1 MGTII
6 TIASGKGG
14 VGKTLVTAAL
24 GLVLSRRGK
33 RILLVDGDMGLRDL
47 DLVLGVQDDVL
58 YDVTDVIRGRCS
70 AGRAILSIGPGLDFL
85 AASQKHTWEK
95 IESSSFQYVLEQLAQ
110 EYDGVLV
117 DSPPGRGRAYKSA
130 SAVAD
135 RILFVLEP
143 SWTSLRDTERVL
155 QYCRKH
161 RITRYALLY
170 NNFYRGG
177 ANHISFEEMQAR
189 AGREEIAGVLPHDS
203 VAAYAAQEGTL
214 PALPEDTPL
223 LQALQAV
230 ADYLCQGRAPDMQA
244 LAEKLPCAGAEETDL
259 ARPSASTSSG
269 LSLRRR
275 RQESAAWRRPHR

>member
-117 DSPPGRGRAYKSA
+117 DSPPGRGRAG
-130 SAVAD
+130 AVSGSRRA
-135 RILFVLEP
+135 
-143 SWTSLRDTERVL
+143 
-155 QYCRKH
+155 
-161 RITRYALLY
+161 
-170 NNFYRGG
+170 
-177 ANHISFEEMQAR
+177 
-189 AGREEIAGVLPHDS
+189 AGRPS
-203 VAAYAAQEGTL
+203 
-214 PALPEDTPL
+214 PE
-223 LQALQAV
+223 A
-230 ADYLCQGRAPDMQA
+230 GRA
-244 LAEKLPCAGAEETDL
+244 AGDWFRARGSRA
-259 ARPSASTSSG
+259 ARPRS
-269 LSLRRR
+269 RRR
-275 RQESAAWRRPHR
+275 RARPPPAPRR